1 MLDVHTLSFL
11 FSLLS
16 AFNRLNK
23 CDVCLSSTQRLQT
36 STKMPHL
43 IRYWHWTACVLG
55 AVPLPPDGVLLLDS
69 GVDKK
74 GMRQGHWLG
83 LVLCV
88 PVSGLTL
95 MIGQQEVQKPCF
107 TNPRVF
113 QNVEEEDL
121 RGNQL
126 TQVHLEQWLLNG
138 SSSNSNSSG
147 GSGSASC
154 IYS

>member
-107 TNPRVF
+107 TNPRGSVPK
-113 QNVEEEDL
+113 
-121 RGNQL
+121 RGGGRPQR
-126 TQVHLEQWLLNG
+126 EPADPG
-138 SSSNSNSSG
+138 SPG
-147 GSGSASC
+147 TMAVKWQ
-154 IYS
+154 